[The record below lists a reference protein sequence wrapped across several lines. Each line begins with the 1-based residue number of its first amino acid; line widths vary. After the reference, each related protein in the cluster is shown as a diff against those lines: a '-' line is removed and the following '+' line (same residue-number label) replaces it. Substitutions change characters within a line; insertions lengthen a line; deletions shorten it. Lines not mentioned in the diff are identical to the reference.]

1 MENLNALVGTGSP
14 STKVELITKIKEQ
27 VLNYEP
33 GMRVLEEV
41 IDDLLAF
48 TIDVNQE
55 VKRAVVGFIE
65 DVCKQNI
72 KFLPKTIKSLIMLL
86 REDSAQVTKRVIQ
99 ACGVI
104 YKNLLQFIVSTEEP
118 PDEIID
124 CFDQMCSIKTQILEL
139 IDNENDGIRTN
150 SIKFLESV
158 IIFQSYA
165 DSASPKKDNN
175 DFSLDNIPESCYVL
189 DRDRLE
195 DEAKNIFEILLKF
208 HGEKHITS
216 VNLIACTGSLCQ
228 IAKTRPAYLGHV
240 IEALR
245 ALYSNFPPTLTGS
258 QQASV
263 KKTLKMNFM
272 SLVKQPSCYEFRP
285 LIVPVLLE
293 LGASQ
298 NEINRALPKMD
309 KREIQLR
316 SSKRSLP
323 AETSTSSVEA
333 KKPKL
338 EEPKLLQKLQAF
350 KEEQSR
356 ATQVN
361 ESSLI
366 EGFSNIDVVS
376 YLVTSSM
383 LKLPP
388 QIPEHFLK
396 NFQPLGN
403 IATAQKVEKIAKLFS
418 VQMTESNSKEEEKS
432 GQSAEEFKKDE
443 TARKLRE
450 TLERMKA
457 QPKLKQ
463 RIKTLKL
470 QEIAKPL
477 HRELK
482 QKFMLDAVK
491 RVLKCERHA
500 LISGMGLK
508 RKKIITV
515 FASTF
520 NSAVGEIIMDYIQE
534 DIVKR
539 IDLAF
544 MWIFEEYSLIQGF
557 SRFTYV
563 KSEHKHDYA
572 YNQLFIGIVT
582 RILQRGSEFR
592 ERESLIKRLYLEA
605 PMITDEILNLLMK
618 VSEHEDLIECAVVL
632 VKDLLIRRP
641 PKEAALLTML
651 LKFLL
656 HGKAKARD
664 AAIENI
670 LSVYSLHKILMED
683 IEEFSVKM
691 MDFLKYE
698 TPPSNLVK
706 ILPMEDRDDFD
717 DATIWSENL
726 VKICMNLYTTLLPL
740 NESLISNLSKVFIA
754 TPQDNKRLVLR
765 SVEAPLKKMG
775 MESRE
780 LLQLVDTCEKG
791 AETLITKIIYV
802 LLENT
807 SPTSEFVE
815 KVRNLYHTKITDVR
829 ILVPIVNFLSKKEI
843 IAALPK
849 FLKLNPQILKE
860 VFTRLLNIKTESN
873 VKPSGP
879 NPSEI

>member
-1 MENLNALVGTGSP
+1 M
-14 STKVELITKIKEQ
+14 
-27 VLNYEP
+27 
-33 GMRVLEEV
+33 
-41 IDDLLAF
+41 
-48 TIDVNQE
+48 
-55 VKRAVVGFIE
+55 
-65 DVCKQNI
+65 
-72 KFLPKTIKSLIMLL
+72 
-86 REDSAQVTKRVIQ
+86 TKRVIQ

-104 YKNLLQFIVSTEEP
+104 YKIVLQFICSTEEP
-118 PDEIID
+118 PDEIVD

-158 IIFQSYA
+158 IMFQSYA
-165 DSASPKKDNN
+165 DTASPKKDN

-195 DEAKNIFEILLKF
+195 EEAKNIFEILLKF

-228 IAKTRPAYLGHV
+228 IAKMRPAFLGQV

-245 ALYSNFPPTLTGS
+245 ALNSNFPPTLTDS
-258 QQASV
+258 QVASV

-272 SLVKQPSCYEFRP
+272 NLLKQPSSYEFRSTIMP
-285 LIVPVLLE
+285 ILLE

-298 NEINRALPKMD
+298 NEINRALPKID
-309 KREIQLR
+309 RREIQLR
-316 SSKRSLP
+316 SKRPLP
-323 AETSTSSVEA
+323 AETSKTVET

-338 EEPKLLQKLQAF
+338 EEPKLLQKLQAL

-356 ATQVN
+356 ANQVN
-361 ESSLI
+361 ESALL
-366 EGFSNIDVVS
+366 EGFNNIDVVS
-376 YLVTSSM
+376 YLVSSSM
-383 LKLPP
+383 SKLPS
-388 QIPEHFLK
+388 QIPDNFIK

-403 IATAQKVEKIAKLFS
+403 ISTSQKVEKIAKMFAAQLH
-418 VQMTESNSKEEEKS
+418 ESSISTKDDGFEKS
-432 GQSAEEFKKDE
+432 TQSAEEFKKDE

-477 HRELK
+477 HRDLK
-482 QKFMLDAVK
+482 QKFMVDAVR

-500 LISGMGLK
+500 VISGMGLK

-520 NSAVGEIIMDYIQE
+520 NSAVGDIISDYIQE

-572 YNQLFIGIVT
+572 YNQLFIGVVT
-582 RILQRGSEFR
+582 KILQRGSSFR

-605 PMITDEILNLLMK
+605 PLITDEILNLLLK
-618 VSEHEDLIECAVVL
+618 VSEDDDLVECAVL
-632 VKDLLIRRP
+632 LLKDLLIRRP

-651 LKFLL
+651 LKFSL
-656 HGKAKARD
+656 HGKVKARE

-670 LSVYSLHKILMED
+670 LSIYSLHKILIED

-691 MDFLKYE
+691 LEFLKNE

-706 ILPMEDRDDFD
+706 ILSMENRDDFD
-717 DATIWSENL
+717 DASSWNENL
-726 VKICMNLYTTLLPL
+726 VKLCMNLYITLLPL
-740 NESLISNLSKVFIA
+740 NGSLIAHLSKVYVA
-754 TPQDNKRLVLR
+754 TPQDSKRFVLR
-765 SVEAPLKKMG
+765 NIEAPLKKMT
-775 MESRE
+775 MESRD
-780 LLQLVDTCEKG
+780 LLNVIDTCEKG

-802 LLENT
+802 LSENVT
-807 SPTSEFVE
+807 PTTEFVE
-815 KVRNLYHTKITDVR
+815 KVRNLYHTKISDVR
-829 ILVPIVNFLSKKEI
+829 ILMPIVNFLSKKEI
-843 IAALPK
+843 IGALPRL
-849 FLKLNPQILKE
+849 LKLNPQLLKDA
-860 VFTRLLNIKTESN
+860 FNRLLIVKSEPNTKSTVPTPSKKYFTPAYYSN
-873 VKPSGP
+873 V
-879 NPSEI
+879 

>member
-1 MENLNALVGTGSP
+1 
-14 STKVELITKIKEQ
+14 
-27 VLNYEP
+27 
-33 GMRVLEEV
+33 
-41 IDDLLAF
+41 
-48 TIDVNQE
+48 
-55 VKRAVVGFIE
+55 
-65 DVCKQNI
+65 
-72 KFLPKTIKSLIMLL
+72 MLL

-118 PDEIID
+118 SDEIID

-139 IDNENDGIRTN
+139 IDNENDGIRTS

-158 IIFQSYA
+158 IMTQSYA
-165 DSASPKKDNN
+165 DSTTAKKDN
-175 DFSLDNIPESCYVL
+175 DFSLDSIPESCYVL

-195 DEAKNIFEILLKF
+195 EEAKNIFEILLKF
-208 HGEKHITS
+208 HGEGHITS

-228 IAKTRPAYLGHV
+228 IAKTRPAFLGQV

-245 ALYSNFPPTLTGS
+245 ALNNKFPPTLSSS
-258 QQASV
+258 QAASV

-272 SLVKQPSCYEFRP
+272 NLVKQPSSFEFRP
-285 LIVPVLLE
+285 VITPILLE

-309 KREIQLR
+309 RREMQMRSAKRT
-316 SSKRSLP
+316 LP
-323 AETSTSSVEA
+323 VEAASTSGEV
-333 KKPKL
+333 KKAKL
-338 EEPKLLQKLQAF
+338 EEPKLLQKLQAL
-350 KEEQSR
+350 KEEKIRVSP
-356 ATQVN
+356 QVN

-366 EGFSNIDVVS
+366 EGFNNIDVVS

-383 LKLPP
+383 AKLPP
-388 QIPEHFLK
+388 QIPENFLK

-403 IATAQKVEKIAKLFS
+403 ITTAQKVEKIAKLFAIQLS
-418 VQMTESNSKEEEKS
+418 ESSTREEEKS
-432 GQSAEEFKKDE
+432 GQTAEEFKKDE

-470 QEIAKPL
+470 QEIAKPI
-477 HRELK
+477 HRDLK
-482 QKFMLDAVK
+482 QKFMIDAVK

-500 LISGMGLK
+500 IVAGMGLK

-539 IDLAF
+539 IELAF

-563 KSEHKHDYA
+563 KSEHKHDHA
-572 YNQLFIGIVT
+572 YNQLFIGVVT

-605 PMITDEILNLLMK
+605 PMITDEILNLLLK
-618 VSEHEDLIECAVVL
+618 VSEDDDLVECAVLL

-641 PKEAALLTML
+641 PKEEALLSIL
-651 LKFLL
+651 LKFTL

-670 LSVYSLHKILMED
+670 LSVYSLHKILLED
-683 IEEFSVKM
+683 IEEFAVKM
-691 MDFLKYE
+691 MDFLKHE
-698 TPPSNLVK
+698 APPSNLVK
-706 ILPMEDRDDFD
+706 ILTSENRDDFD
-717 DATIWSENL
+717 DTSIWSENM
-726 VKICMNLYTTLLPL
+726 VKLCMNLYTTLLPL
-740 NESLISNLSKVFIA
+740 NESLISHLCQVFVA
-754 TPQDNKRLVLR
+754 TPQDNKRIVLR
-765 SVEAPLKKMG
+765 VMEGPLKELGIKN
-775 MESRE
+775 RE
-780 LLQLVDTCEKG
+780 LLKVVETCEKG
-791 AETLITKIIYV
+791 AETLITKIIYI

-807 SPTSEFVE
+807 PPTVEFVE
-815 KVRNLYHTKITDVR
+815 KVRILHQTKIKDVR
-829 ILVPIVNFLSKKEI
+829 ILVPIVSFLSKKEI
-843 IAALPK
+843 IAELPM

-860 VFTRLLNIKTESN
+860 VFMRLLNVKTEAN

-879 NPSEI
+879 TPSKF